1 MKKVTNKMSAEQY
14 NEMSSSAYDIT
25 HYKSGAK
32 VEVGNE
38 VMYVVDYT
46 TDNEK
51 GTNAI
56 TLVSEEDY
64 FRSQRGQSVDR
75 IENIY
80 IAYRGSEPMS
90 KKQWG
95 KTVEQGVEDDLG
107 AQLAAHLKERYLVLD
122 GIDKVNGSVTEKASQ
137 IKGSEK
143 YAVEVI
149 EDWVNQDLKILI
161 GQKKFV
167 DVKNSQPQ
175 EGSKY
180 AVKMHEKYKNADVRV
195 TGHSLG
201 GTVASYVVVDND
213 FVKQGVT
220 FENPNA
226 YANLTKDLQEKAKN
240 GDYRERLTEYINL
253 NDGLSL
259 LNRHFPELGKVVV
272 MWDKQKESVNM
283 TDTLSGNVLRSD
295 TIRSTLIDKFGSDV
309 GNFLADQLGDV
320 ADEADEVMTSS
331 VNEGLQSQNASL
343 NYKLFLEAVLGGSHG
358 LNRYSFHKDGSVI
371 TLEEKLHNNPAL
383 ISAMLAQAEG
393 ANMSNKGASVILLKV
408 FLLDFIANKLTN
420 HILNSANAFTQA
432 VKSIEQQSTQAALE
446 TKSLFVNTVGFGEY
460 DLLSAG
466 DVEEVFQ
473 ELAQSHDKGDALFL
487 DVQLYE
493 EAVQSAE
500 KLQGEVSQ
508 AGDFTRYLVKMMTE
522 KDETLAASI
531 AAK

>member
-1 MKKVTNKMSAEQY
+1 
-14 NEMSSSAYDIT
+14 
-25 HYKSGAK
+25 
-32 VEVGNE
+32 
-38 VMYVVDYT
+38 
-46 TDNEK
+46 
-51 GTNAI
+51 
-56 TLVSEEDY
+56 
-64 FRSQRGQSVDR
+64 
-75 IENIY
+75 
-80 IAYRGSEPMS
+80 
-90 KKQWG
+90 
-95 KTVEQGVEDDLG
+95 
-107 AQLAAHLKERYLVLD
+107 
-122 GIDKVNGSVTEKASQ
+122 
-137 IKGSEK
+137 
-143 YAVEVI
+143 
-149 EDWVNQDLKILI
+149 
-161 GQKKFV
+161 
-167 DVKNSQPQ
+167 
-175 EGSKY
+175 
-180 AVKMHEKYKNADVRV
+180 
-195 TGHSLG
+195 
-201 GTVASYVVVDND
+201 
-213 FVKQGVT
+213 
-220 FENPNA
+220 
-226 YANLTKDLQEKAKN
+226 
-240 GDYRERLTEYINL
+240 
-253 NDGLSL
+253 
-259 LNRHFPELGKVVV
+259 

-283 TDTLSGNVLRSD
+283 TDTLSGNVLRAD

-309 GNFLADQLGDV
+309 GNFLADQLSDV

-343 NYKLFLEAVLGGSHG
+343 NSKLFLEAVLGGSHG

-408 FLLDFIANKLTN
+408 FLLDFIADKLTN

-522 KDETLAASI
+522 KDETLAAYI